1 MAFRRNFSVA
11 AIIATIA
18 GLAAAIEVQ
27 AGADKVAF
35 PENYASGMIYMT
47 IDRAQSK
54 QITAYYT
61 SREAIE
67 AAKKGMP
74 LPSGTVITAVAFA
87 AQVDAQGNPVKDAN
101 GRFVR
106 TTDIRGYRVMAK
118 RAGWGSDYPD
128 ATRNGEWEYQV
139 FNADK
144 SVNPTADLKAC
155 FNCHKPQDKQDFVFS
170 YDKLKV
176 ASQ

>member
-1 MAFRRNFSVA
+1 MLAAKFRPQRLTFEESMAFRRNFSVA

-54 QITAYYT
+54 QVTAYYT

-67 AAKKGMP
+67 AA
-74 LPSGTVITAVAFA
+74 
-87 AQVDAQGNPVKDAN
+87 
-101 GRFVR
+101 
-106 TTDIRGYRVMAK
+106 
-118 RAGWGSDYPD
+118 
-128 ATRNGEWEYQV
+128 
-139 FNADK
+139 K

>member
-1 MAFRRNFSVA
+1 MALRGNLSVA

-18 GLAAAIEVQ
+18 GLTAAIEVR
-27 AGADKVAF
+27 AGADKVVF
-35 PENYASGMIYMT
+35 PENFASGVIYMT

-54 QITAYYT
+54 QVTAYYT

-139 FNADK
+139 
-144 SVNPTADLKAC
+144 STPTS
-155 FNCHKPQDKQDFVFS
+155 P
-170 YDKLKV
+170 
-176 ASQ
+176 